1 MASKIKLSKKQ
12 MNFAYGMGA
21 AIVIIGALMK
31 IIHKDLDLDFGTD
44 IFPVGW
50 VIGGNTLLTVG
61 LVTEAIIFALSAFEA
76 PDKDFDWSK
85 VYPEL
90 DGGPSSGDSKESTQ
104 GLLSK
109 KLDTMLKEAKLDAS
123 LFKSLTTSIKD
134 MEASAKS
141 GASSADEL
149 AKINKEFAQNANN
162 LQKQMGAL
170 ASNLESLNSV
180 YGGVLSAMNKKLF
193 MDFN

>member
-1 MASKIKLSKKQ
+1 MAFNLKLTKKQ
-12 MNFAYGMGA
+12 NNAAYGLGA
-21 AIVIIGALMK
+21 AIVIVGALMK

-61 LVTEAIIFALSAFEA
+61 LVTEAIIFALSAF
-76 PDKDFDWSK
+76 DKDLAKEDIDWSL

-90 DGGPSSGDSKESTQ
+90 NDGAPKTDAAKQSPQ
-104 GLLSK
+104 GMLSK
-109 KLDTMLKEAKLDAS
+109 KLDAMLQEAKIDAKLFTS
-123 LFKSLTTSIKD
+123 LSSSIKD
-134 MEASAKS
+134 FESSAKA
-141 GASSADEL
+141 GADSSESL
-149 AKINKEFAQNANN
+149 AKINKEFADNANN

-180 YGGVLSAMNKKLF
+180 YGGVLSAMNKK
-193 MDFN
+193 